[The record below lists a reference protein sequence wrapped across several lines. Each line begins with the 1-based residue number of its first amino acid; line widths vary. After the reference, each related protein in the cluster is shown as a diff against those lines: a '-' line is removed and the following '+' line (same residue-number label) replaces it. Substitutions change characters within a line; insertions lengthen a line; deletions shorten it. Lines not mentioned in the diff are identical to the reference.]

1 MPNFFIKIATFTIIL
16 LCFPIMILIFFF
28 LLAHRINPIYKSYRV
43 GKKEKIFT
51 MYKFRSL
58 KPHLVKGYLTTSKDE
73 SFFYFS
79 NFFRNSKLD
88 ELPQLFNIL
97 IGTMNWVGPRPNDP
111 RIVLKY
117 NKKDRKKIFSV
128 KPGLT
133 DFSTLIFGI
142 RSDNFILNKNE
153 NIYFQK
159 IEKQKIY
166 YRKQYID
173 QKNFK
178 TDIKIIFLTILSYL
192 GILKIKEK
200 NFDFFFNKN
209 KSLKF

>member
-1 MPNFFIKIATFTIIL
+1 M
-16 LCFPIMILIFFF
+16 
-28 LLAHRINPIYKSYRV
+28 
-43 GKKEKIFT
+43 
-51 MYKFRSL
+51 
-58 KPHLVKGYLTTSKDE
+58 VKGYLTTSKDE

-111 RIVLKY
+111 RIVVKY
-117 NKKDRKKIFSV
+117 IKKDRKKIFSV

-159 IEKQKIY
+159 IEKKKIY

-192 GILKIKEK
+192 GIVKIKEK

>member
-1 MPNFFIKIATFTIIL
+1 MTNFFIKIFTLVIISL
-16 LCFPIMILIFFF
+16 SLPIMILIFFF
-28 LLAHRINPIYKSYRV
+28 LFIHGINPIYKAKRI
-43 GKKEKIFT
+43 GKNQKIFT

-58 KPHLVKGYLTTSKDE
+58 KPNLVKGYLTTSKDE

-97 IGTMNWVGPRPNDP
+97 FGTMNWVGPRPNDP
-111 RIVLKY
+111 RIVMKY
-117 NKKDRKKIFSV
+117 KKNDRKKIFSV

-142 RSDNFILNKNE
+142 RSDNFIMNKNE
-153 NIYFQK
+153 KIYFKK
-159 IEKQKIY
+159 IEKEKIY
-166 YRKQYID
+166 YRKIYIN

-178 TDIKIIFLTILSYL
+178 IDIKIIFFTILSYL
-192 GILKIKEK
+192 GIVQIKKK
-200 NFDFFFNKN
+200 NFNFFFK
-209 KSLKF
+209 

>member
-16 LCFPIMILIFFF
+16 LCFPIMILIYFF
-28 LLAHRINPIYKSYRV
+28 LLAHGINPIYKSYRV
-43 GKKEKIFT
+43 GKNEKIFT

-58 KPHLVKGYLTTSKDE
+58 KQHLVKGYLTTTKDE

-111 RIVLKY
+111 RIVVKY
-117 NKKDRKKIFSV
+117 NKKDRKKIFSA

-192 GILKIKEK
+192 GIVKIKEK
-200 NFDFFFNKN
+200 NFHFFFNKN

>member
-1 MPNFFIKIATFTIIL
+1 MTNFFIKIFTLVIISL
-16 LCFPIMILIFFF
+16 SLPIMIVIFFF
-28 LLAHRINPIYKSYRV
+28 IFIHGIHPIYKAKRI
-43 GKKEKIFT
+43 GKNQKIFT

-58 KPHLVKGYLTTSKDE
+58 KPNLVKGYLTTSKDE

-97 IGTMNWVGPRPNDP
+97 FGTMNWVGPRPNDP
-111 RIVLKY
+111 RIVTKY
-117 NKKDRKKIFSV
+117 KKNDRKKIFSV

-142 RSDNFILNKNE
+142 RSDNFIMNKNE
-153 NIYFQK
+153 KIYFKK
-159 IEKQKIY
+159 IEKEKIY
-166 YRKQYID
+166 YRKIYID

-178 TDIKIIFLTILSYL
+178 IDIKIIFFTILSYL
-192 GILKIKEK
+192 GIVKIKKK
-200 NFDFFFNKN
+200 NFNFFFK
-209 KSLKF
+209 

>member
-1 MPNFFIKIATFTIIL
+1 
-16 LCFPIMILIFFF
+16 
-28 LLAHRINPIYKSYRV
+28 
-43 GKKEKIFT
+43 
-51 MYKFRSL
+51 
-58 KPHLVKGYLTTSKDE
+58 
-73 SFFYFS
+73 
-79 NFFRNSKLD
+79 
-88 ELPQLFNIL
+88 
-97 IGTMNWVGPRPNDP
+97 MNWVGPRPNDP

-166 YRKQYID
+166 YRKKYID

-178 TDIKIIFLTILSYL
+178 TDIKCLS
-192 GILKIKEK
+192 
-200 NFDFFFNKN
+200 N
-209 KSLKF
+209 